1 MVLIELYYM
10 GIRKSDLDFW
20 PFDIKQI
27 SSNEQDAK
35 NLYI

>member
-10 GIRKSDLDFW
+10 GKSDLDFG

-27 SSNEQDAK
+27 SSNERDAK